1 MFQRDVV
8 MIKKQTIRKTI
19 NTFNNEL
26 TSIDR
31 AKIEKIGRSK
41 KTALAIFNKF
51 CKTPQLDIT
60 TLVKQTGIP
69 RPTIT
74 NTMKLL
80 CNTGIIS
87 KIKTGKKWGQ
97 QYKYEQLLG
106 SLEDFQNNTTRS
118 QNKNGLFLYF
128 NNRDQAENLTKST
141 TKVKFYP
148 DKHFNSLPNNEKSD
162 NLVLIGDN
170 INACHWLLPKYAEKL
185 SIIYADIPYNLPSS
199 RVIQAYD
206 NNFDGTCDLLA
217 HLFPRLE
224 LMKKLLAPDG
234 LFALSVSEHEMAYV
248 KIIMDEIFGREN
260 FINNIVI
267 QNSTPASIIVTRTQ
281 YRLPSLKS
289 YLLVYAKDH
298 TKVNYLQRLYTP
310 SSTYYQKAFI
320 YVIKKPKT
328 PFAMHTKTL
337 LLDYLKDQPEI
348 VEMFKRQ
355 KLEILSKNIEKM
367 IEKDPDFRSYMY
379 ENLAKDLYKVV
390 YPKSNAYNRVFFDHR
405 DDLDPIFEYRGKLL
419 EKGSRNALYLRFSD
433 ILMETNSGEIKK
445 SVILGDI
452 WRLENLKNLTQAEG
466 NITFSGSK
474 KPVEL
479 ISRLIRWVGKKEM
492 IIYEPYG
499 GASVVSHACLLA
511 NKQTGSNI
519 QFIVSQIPE
528 KVDPKSQEGKA
539 GFKTV
544 DQITIKRIKNVIDEL
559 GTDDGFKIYYS
570 KED

>member
-1 MFQRDVV
+1 MT
-8 MIKKQTIRKTI
+8 KKQTIRKTI
-19 NTFNNEL
+19 NTFNNEI
-26 TSIDR
+26 TSADR
-31 AKIEKIGRSK
+31 KEIEKIGRSK
-41 KTALAIFNKF
+41 KTALAIFDKF

-74 NTMKLL
+74 NTIKLM
-80 CNTGIIS
+80 CNTGIIN
-87 KIKTGKKWGQ
+87 KIETGKKWGQ
-97 QYKYEQLLG
+97 QYRYDRLIG
-106 SLEDFQNNTTRS
+106 SLEEFQNNTVRT
-118 QNKNGLFLYF
+118 QNRNGVFLCF
-128 NNRDQAENLTKST
+128 NSRNQAENLINSE

-148 DKHFNSLPNNEKSD
+148 NKSFNSLPNNEKS
-162 NLVLIGDN
+162 NNMVLIGDN
-170 INACHWLLPKYAEKL
+170 YEACKWLLPQYAEKL
-185 SIIYADIPYNLPSS
+185 AIIYADIPYNLKSS

-206 NNFDGTCDLLA
+206 NTFDGTCDLLA

-260 FINNIVI
+260 FINNIVV
-267 QNSTPASIIVTRTQ
+267 QTSTPASIIVTRTQ

-289 YLLVYAKDH
+289 YLLVYAKNH

-310 SSTYYQKAFI
+310 SSSYYQKPFI

-337 LLDYLKDQPEI
+337 LLDYLKEQPEI

-379 ENLAKDLYKVV
+379 KTLAKDLYKVV
-390 YPKSNAYNRVFFDHR
+390 YPKSNAYKRVFFDHR

-419 EKGSRNALYLRFSD
+419 EKSSRNALYLRFSD
-433 ILMETNSGEIKK
+433 TLIQTNSGEMKK

-452 WRLENLKNLTQAEG
+452 WMMADQKNRLQAEG
-466 NITFSGSK
+466 NVTFSGSK
-474 KPVEL
+474 KPVKL
-479 ISRLIRWVGKKEM
+479 ISQLIRWVGKKQM

-499 GASVVSHACLLA
+499 GASVVGHACLLA
-511 NKQTGSNI
+511 NKTTGSKI

-559 GTDDGFKIYYS
+559 GTDEGFKIYYS
-570 KED
+570 KKV